1 MAIIMQAHCLLPT
14 TYCPPPTRVR
24 TTYYSLWRS
33 SCRPTAYRPLPTAH
47 HLLEYVLPTTHY
59 GDHHAGLPHHSPP
72 YHLTTYVPPYYR
84 PPVRLLTAYHLP
96 LTTYCVLPLRAYY
109 LLWACSLWPISSQS
123 RAGPHEHRRCR
134 DRDLPPAAQGVGGRH
149 GASMG
154 PMHESFL
161 TLPLSPPTQPYPL
174 P

>member
-1 MAIIMQAHCLLPT
+1 MGRDAIWPMAIIMQAHCLLPT

-33 SCRPTAYRPLPTAH
+33 SCRPASPL
-47 HLLEYVLPTTHY
+47 TT
-59 GDHHAGLPHHSPP
+59 LPP
-72 YHLTTYVPPYYR
+72 YHLRTTLLSPSGAPANCLPP
-84 PPVRLLTAYHLP
+84 A
-96 LTTYCVLPLRAYY
+96 AYY
-109 LLWACSLWPISSQS
+109 LLRTPATCLLLTMGLLTIWPISSQS

-174 P
+174 PYP